1 MSLFN
6 ATASTLAPF
15 RAGTGAPALPGQGL
29 APDGSAAS
37 RFGQVL
43 SSLTGGSA
51 RVEVQSGDTLIG
63 LVKAHYRQQGLP
75 ITESQAYRLAHQV
88 AADNGI
94 RNPDR
99 ILPGQSVD
107 FARLQ
112 LPALARTNSPAGS
125 SFTATENALASRH
138 WRTASAVPATLVPG
152 SASSANAV
160 TTTGMAEG
168 NPVLEQTLLRAV
180 DKGFIPSQDLPAVRA
195 RVQAL
200 AERFRFSPDDFA
212 RLTLMESGGMN
223 PKASNGH
230 CHGVIQFC
238 DGPARGAA
246 SVGFRDNPRAILGVP
261 LLQQLD
267 LVERYFTQ
275 VGLGAD
281 NGQAPVSL
289 DDLYLSVL
297 MPAARGEKRRDVA
310 LDIPGPQ
317 ASHLHVDRD
326 RQKPITRDSLVA
338 GLYAYTNAVLLGG
351 NGRSAAQQWAR
362 NTSAPGQP

>member
-1 MSLFN
+1 MPIPIRVG
-6 ATASTLAPF
+6 TAVRAPND
-15 RAGTGAPALPGQGL
+15 RVQASGDGGA
-29 APDGSAAS
+29 SH
-37 RFGQVL
+37 FGQIWANVNGNT
-43 SSLTGGSA
+43 ST
-51 RVEVQSGDTLIG
+51 VEVLPGDTLIG

-75 ITESQAYRLAHQV
+75 LTESQAYQLAHQV

-94 RNPDR
+94 LNPDR

-112 LPALARTNSPAGS
+112 LPTLARTSGPAGMA
-125 SFTATENALASRH
+125 FMTTENALANRY
-138 WRTASAVPATLVPG
+138 WRTPSPVPATL
-152 SASSANAV
+152 SSSGPSSVGAV
-160 TTTGMAEG
+160 TEAIKGG
-168 NPVLEQTLLRAV
+168 NHPVLEQTLLRAV
-180 DKGFIPSQDLPAVRA
+180 DKGYIPADDLPAVRA

-238 DGPARGAA
+238 DGPGRGAA
-246 SVGFRDNPRAILGVP
+246 SVGFRDNPRAILGLP

-267 LVERYFTQ
+267 LVDRYFTQ
-275 VGLGAD
+275 LGMGSE
-281 NGQAPVSL
+281 NRQTPLSL

-297 MPAARGEKRRDVA
+297 MPAARSEKRRDVA

-317 ASHLHVDRD
+317 ASYLHVDRD

-338 GLYAYTNAVLLGG
+338 GLYAYTNAVLMG
-351 NGRSAAQQWAR
+351 NQARSAAMQLAR
-362 NTSAPGQP
+362 NNPSQVAP